1 MAQSTDNTLSNQ
13 SGASFRTELNSILAA
28 HLSSHKGSSEPNYI
42 TTGAF
47 WIDDTST
54 PWIYKIYDGAASF
67 GFLEVNP
74 STNNVTLINVKDG
87 DARTEGASIGQIQD
101 SEFHIVSSVSGTN
114 TITGNLT
121 PAITAYVEGLQIAF
135 NPAGAN
141 TGAATIDLNS
151 IGSAKALQINGQA
164 LVGGELATTDYVK
177 AIYDGTAFQIVS
189 PTSRH
194 PLKGVRFPDQ
204 GELTISS
211 GAITITGANHTIDT
225 ESDAASDD
233 LDTINGGVD
242 GAVLVLRAANAART
256 VVLKHNTGNIVT
268 PDGAD
273 ITLDETSK
281 VVTLV
286 YDAELSDWLV
296 VSSGLS
302 TGGEGF
308 PNSGYATNRYYFGGC
323 ITGGSTDITLTANR
337 HYFMPFVVSETATF
351 TRISVYVATADVGQN
366 ARLGI
371 YNMENGV
378 PTTLVLDAGEISVG
392 SVAVVEATI
401 SQQLEAG
408 VYALT
413 VVSDGTP
420 QLQAGNSQ
428 YPMMAHVL
436 GNNVFIDSA
445 SAGNFEVGGYNSHTY
460 GALPSSFGG
469 SITYTTQ
476 SALGPMLAL
485 RVV

>member
-13 SGASFRTELNSILAA
+13 SGASFRTELNSILGA
-28 HLSSHKGSSEPNYI
+28 HLSSHKGGSEPSYI

-54 PWIYKIYDGAASF
+54 PWVYKIYDGAASF
-67 GFLEVNP
+67 GFMEFNP

-101 SEFHIVSSVSGTN
+101 CDFNLVSSVSGTN

-151 IGSAKALQINGQA
+151 IGAAKALQINGQA

-189 PTSRH
+189 PTSKQ

-211 GAITITGANHTIDT
+211 GAVTITGANHTIDT

-233 LDTINGGVD
+233 LDTINGAVD

-256 VVLKHNTGNIVT
+256 VVIKHNTGNIVT
-268 PDGAD
+268 PDGED
-273 ITLDETSK
+273 ITLDETRK
-281 VVTLV
+281 TVVLQ
-286 YDAELSDWLV
+286 YDAELTSWLV
-296 VSSGLS
+296 LSAPPAGGGAMELLGSYTANNVTSVDIGDGLDLDAVIDGTYDEYIIKFNDVKLTNSSQHIDMRFSTDGTTFDPIAGNYAFGLAETRPSDAAVLRGAASDNAIQLWSGASSDISANSNGEVTVYRTGSNSTTPALIRTVTRSASPLSVKTYHGSGIYAPVQEIQAIRLFATNGNISSGNFYL
-302 TGGEGF
+302 
-308 PNSGYATNRYYFGGC
+308 Y
-323 ITGGSTDITLTANR
+323 
-337 HYFMPFVVSETATF
+337 
-351 TRISVYVATADVGQN
+351 
-366 ARLGI
+366 
-371 YNMENGV
+371 GV
-378 PTTLVLDAGEISVG
+378 RKS
-392 SVAVVEATI
+392 
-401 SQQLEAG
+401 
-408 VYALT
+408 
-413 VVSDGTP
+413 
-420 QLQAGNSQ
+420 
-428 YPMMAHVL
+428 
-436 GNNVFIDSA
+436 
-445 SAGNFEVGGYNSHTY
+445 
-460 GALPSSFGG
+460 
-469 SITYTTQ
+469 
-476 SALGPMLAL
+476 
-485 RVV
+485 